1 MELSDFNTFFNVIVD
16 FLFSSN
22 YGIFGLP
29 LALYLL
35 IPIVAVFVAKLL
47 KRGRE

>member
-1 MELSDFNTFFNVIVD
+1 MNLETFTSFFNVIVD

-22 YGIFGLP
+22 YGIFGIP

-35 IPIVAVFVAKLL
+35 IPAVLIFVVKLL